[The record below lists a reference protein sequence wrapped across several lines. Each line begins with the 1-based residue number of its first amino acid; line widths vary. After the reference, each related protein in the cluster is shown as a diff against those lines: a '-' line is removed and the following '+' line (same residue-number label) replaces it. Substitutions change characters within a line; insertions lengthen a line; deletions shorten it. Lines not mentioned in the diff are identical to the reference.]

1 MNKLLKF
8 IKIIFFILINL
19 YPLNT
24 LADEKLKIG
33 LLVPISGD
41 NKELGKQIIKS
52 VRIALEDI
60 NTEKLEIYLK
70 DTNSDPNKTIKS
82 ALELKEIGVKI
93 VIGPVFYE
101 SLTYLDEIED
111 IIFLSFTNMTL
122 DIPKNVI
129 SSGINATSQLNTIKL
144 DQFFLGYVVC
154 TTPSILVS
162 AFGV

>member
-70 DTNSDPNKTIKS
+70 DWKKDSATI
-82 ALELKEIGVKI
+82 L
-93 VIGPVFYE
+93 
-101 SLTYLDEIED
+101 
-111 IIFLSFTNMTL
+111 
-122 DIPKNVI
+122 
-129 SSGINATSQLNTIKL
+129 
-144 DQFFLGYVVC
+144 
-154 TTPSILVS
+154 
-162 AFGV
+162 